1 MPRPVDHR
9 RRLCDLCAAMIND
22 PLTAQELAEARR
34 NDPWTTQRLIATIFI
49 TLGFAFTVLYLIS
62 P

>member
-1 MPRPVDHR
+1 MT
-9 RRLCDLCAAMIND
+9 ND